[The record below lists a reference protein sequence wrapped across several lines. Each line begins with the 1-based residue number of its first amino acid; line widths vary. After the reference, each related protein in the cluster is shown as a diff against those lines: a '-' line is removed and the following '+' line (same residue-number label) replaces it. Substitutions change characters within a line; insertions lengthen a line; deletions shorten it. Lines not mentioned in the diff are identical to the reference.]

1 MRGATARET
10 PASRVARAAA
20 CALRLVVLLA
30 AVPKAA
36 PAVFILAAMGAICV
50 TSRREE
56 VAKQPSDAKQY
67 EDAPSVPNAE
77 PAAAESS
84 ASSDEDEEEDEPPPP
99 PPPPPPRLS
108 FRLVPPA
115 ALSAAAAEPF
125 DFGGKQYSPRRDGR
139 VAVAVAP
146 DTPCEALLAFCAAWL
161 RVRPESLS
169 VQGPR
174 LTLSPASPR
183 RTAEQ
188 AGLGEASPPSTP
200 PAQSDGAGAAL
211 AEHPVFALPFCCI
224 CLEAASGAVWACRAA
239 QRHVCCGECAR
250 RYAATRIFMRPTA
263 AALHCPVPG
272 CPHTLLN
279 SIQLQR
285 LVNTEDVRAARAQ
298 RIADQAERL
307 RRISAGQE
315 VRRSPA
321 RCCCRAL
328 TQRVRE
334 LSWRRCCCGARR
346 SRAPPAMR

>member
-1 MRGATARET
+1 MRRATARET
-10 PASRVARAAA
+10 SASRVACAAA
-20 CALRLVVLLA
+20 CGLFAVLALLA
-30 AVPKAA
+30 LVPWAS
-36 PAVFILAAMGAICV
+36 PAVCILAAMGAICV

-56 VAKQPSDAKQY
+56 VSKQATAAKQY
-67 EDAPSVPNAE
+67 GGTPSASNAE
-77 PAAAESS
+77 PAAAES
-84 ASSDEDEEEDEPPPP
+84 APTSSDEEEEDEPP

-139 VAVAVAP
+139 LAVAVAP
-146 DTPCEALLAFCAAWL
+146 DTPCESLLAFCAAWL

-188 AGLGEASPPSTP
+188 AGLGAPSPPGTP
-200 PAQSDGAGAAL
+200 PAQREGGGDAL
-211 AEHPVFALPFCCI
+211 AEHLVFSLPICCI

-250 RYAATRIFMRPTA
+250 RYAATRIVMRPTA

-279 SIQLQR
+279 SLQLQQ

-298 RIADQAERL
+298 RISDQVERL
-307 RRISAGQE
+307 RRIVTGQE
-315 VRRSPA
+315 VRSS
-321 RCCCRAL
+321 RAL
-328 TQRVRE
+328 
-334 LSWRRCCCGARR
+334 RCWLATLR
-346 SRAPPAMR
+346 